1 MKKIFLVLLV
11 SFFLFPSCQN
21 IDPILS
27 DVCEITEEICYYA
40 NLVCENFNSDNM
52 QIKNSDEVKKELQ
65 LIAQELKTVNVNTSS
80 LSPQQK
86 IISKDKVLYD
96 LIEIRDRLKEIY
108 NSQQK
113 LE

>member
-1 MKKIFLVLLV
+1 MKNFLIIFIV
-11 SFFLFPSCQN
+11 SLFIFPSCQN
-21 IDPILS
+21 INPILS

-40 NLVCENFNSDNM
+40 NLVCENFNSDNL

-65 LIAQELKTVNVNTSS
+65 LIAQELKTVNVNTST

-96 LIEIRDRLKEIY
+96 LIEVRDRLKEIY
-108 NSQQK
+108 QSQQK

>member
-21 IDPILS
+21 IDPIIS
-27 DVCEITEEICYYA
+27 DVCDITEEICYYA
-40 NLVCENFNSDNM
+40 NLVCENFNSDNL

-65 LIAQELKTVNVNTSS
+65 LIASELMTVNVNTSS

-86 IISKDKVLYD
+86 IISKDKVIYD
-96 LIEIRDRLKEIY
+96 LIEIRDKLKEIY
-108 NSQQK
+108 QSQQK
-113 LE
+113 KE